1 MEIVWVLVY
10 LMVNIDGGVQATTID
25 LPMTME
31 ECFIARDMLSVQVGD
46 GNGGFN
52 LNTQAIC
59 VQSKIKY

>member
-10 LMVNIDGGVQATTID
+10 LMVNIDGGVKATTID

-31 ECFIARDMLSVQVGD
+31 ECFKARDMLSVQVGD